1 MNANKDLKPG
11 RFLFAMFEG
20 GGNIPP
26 ILHLASKLVK
36 RGHSVRVMSDP
47 CNEFEVRTAG
57 CEFIP
62 YKRVPHRTDKSAE
75 STLIKDYEAKDALG
89 GLKVVL
95 NYFCDSALA
104 CAQDIMDEIASRPAD
119 LIAVHE
125 LIYGA
130 YFAAENK
137 GIPAVML
144 VPSCYTLPAPGMPP
158 PGMMPL
164 GGLPGKVLD
173 GITRRLV
180 GSVMNEIAPKLNSTR
195 QALSLKPVTD
205 YAHYF
210 DHLARILIMTSPA
223 FDFKGQFGDNVHYVG
238 PVLDDPSWV
247 GEWQSPWPAADP
259 RPLVIAS
266 FGTTFQNQEPLI
278 EKTIQAMDGLPVRG
292 LVTLGPAIHHNGFSS
307 PGNVVICPAAPHQKI
322 FPAASVVVTHAGHG
336 TVIRALASGA
346 PLICIPVGR
355 DQPGN
360 AARVV
365 YHKAGLRLP
374 LKTNAADIR
383 KAIQKVI
390 HTPSYAQNARRLGQI
405 IQADAEGNSAVQQ
418 MEQAIV

>member
-1 MNANKDLKPG
+1 MNPNEGFKPR

-26 ILHLASKLVK
+26 ILQLASSLVK
-36 RGHSVRVMSDP
+36 RGHSVRVISDP
-47 CNEFEVRTAG
+47 CNEIEVRMAG

-62 YKRVPHRTDKSAE
+62 YNRVPHRMNKSAE
-75 STLIKDYEAKDALG
+75 STLIKDYEAKGALG
-89 GLKVVL
+89 GLRVVL

-104 CAQDIMDEIASRPAD
+104 CAQDIFEEIAARPVD
-119 LIAVHE
+119 LIVVHE

-130 YFAAENK
+130 YFAAEKK

-173 GITRRLV
+173 LISKRLF
-180 GSVMNEIAPKLNSTR
+180 GSVMKEIAPKLNSVR
-195 QALSLKPVTD
+195 QELDLTPITD

-223 FDFKGQFGDNVHYVG
+223 FDFKGQLGKNVHYVG
-238 PVLDDPSWV
+238 PVLDDPTWV
-247 GEWQSPWPAADP
+247 GEWKSPWPAEDS
-259 RPLVIAS
+259 RPLVVAS
-266 FGTTFQNQEPLI
+266 FGTTFQNQAPLI
-278 EKTIQAMDGLPVRG
+278 EKTIQAMDGMPIRG
-292 LVTLGPAIHHNGFSS
+292 LVTLGPAISLNGFPS
-307 PGNVVICPAAPHQKI
+307 PKNVVICSAAPHQKI
-322 FPAASVVVTHAGHG
+322 FPAASVVVTHAGHR
-336 TVIRALASGA
+336 TVIRAMASGV

-365 YHKAGLRLP
+365 YQKAGLRLP
-374 LKTNAADIR
+374 IKANVADIR
-383 KAIQKVI
+383 DAIQKVI
-390 HTPSYAQNARRLGQI
+390 HTPSYRENAERLGKI
-405 IQADAEGNSAVQQ
+405 IQADAERNSAVQEL
-418 MEQAIV
+418 EQVII